1 MVTKEGV
8 SIMAIYVNVPSFNIN
23 ENDIE
28 ATQIKYTNIAEPEVS
43 TVNEMLDSLQQ
54 NKVTTIPGKGL
65 STNDFTN
72 EYKQRIDNIRDQIV
86 FSTYAE
92 FPTIGQEDILYID
105 KQQSIS
111 YLWDSVSKTY
121 TSVTFDQNDYVI
133 QSVL

>member
-1 MVTKEGV
+1 
-8 SIMAIYVNVPSFNIN
+8 MAIYVNVPSFNIN

-54 NKVTTIPGKGL
+54 NKVTIIPGKGL

-72 EYKQRIDNIRDQIV
+72 EYKQKIDNIQDQIV

-92 FPTIGQEDILYID
+92 FPTIGQENILYID

-121 TSVTFDQNDYVI
+121 TSVTFDQNDYII

>member
-1 MVTKEGV
+1 
-8 SIMAIYVNVPSFNIN
+8 MAIYVNVPSFNIN

-43 TVNEMLDSLQQ
+43 TVNEMLDNLQQ
-54 NKVTTIPGKGL
+54 NKVTSIPGKGL

-105 KQQSIS
+105 KQQNIS
-111 YLWDSVSKTY
+111 YLWDSASKTY
-121 TSVTFDQNDYVI
+121 TSVTFDQNDYII

>member
-1 MVTKEGV
+1 
-8 SIMAIYVNVPSFNIN
+8 MAIYVNVPSFNIN

-28 ATQIKYTNIAEPEVS
+28 ATQIKYTNIAEPEVN
-43 TVNEMLDSLQQ
+43 TVNEMLDNLQQ
-54 NKVTTIPGKGL
+54 NKVTSIPGKGL
-65 STNDFTN
+65 STNDFTD

-92 FPTIGQEDILYID
+92 FPTIGQENILYID

-121 TSVTFDQNDYVI
+121 TSVTFDQNDYII

>member
-1 MVTKEGV
+1 
-8 SIMAIYVNVPSFNIN
+8 MAIYVNVPSFNIN

-43 TVNEMLDSLQQ
+43 TVNEMLDNLQQ
-54 NKVTTIPGKGL
+54 NKVTSIPGKGL
-65 STNDFTN
+65 STNDFTD
-72 EYKQRIDNIRDQIV
+72 EYKQKIDNIRDQIV

-92 FPTIGQEDILYID
+92 FPTIGQENILYID

-121 TSVTFDQNDYVI
+121 TSVTFDQNDYII

>member
-1 MVTKEGV
+1 
-8 SIMAIYVNVPSFNIN
+8 MAIYVNVPSFNIN

-121 TSVTFDQNDYVI
+121 TSITFDQNDYII